1 MQERFQA
8 RMLRIHFGEDDKWQG
23 KPLHEAIVAKCVELG
38 IAGATVYRGIEGY
51 GASTRIRHASHWKFS
66 TDAPVMLSVID
77 TEEQIDRLIP
87 HLDAMVQEGL
97 VAMSRVEVI
106 RYSRN
111 VEKTQDTPSGRA

>member
-1 MQERFQA
+1 
-8 RMLRIHFGEDDKWQG
+8 
-23 KPLHEAIVAKCVELG
+23 
-38 IAGATVYRGIEGY
+38 
-51 GASTRIRHASHWKFS
+51 
-66 TDAPVMLSVID
+66 MLSVID